1 VSGGPR
7 AAEFTLAGRCGEA
20 RAGVLSVR
28 GRTLDTPAFLPVGT
42 YGAVKGVPPALLAE
56 QGAGMLLANA
66 CHLQDRPGADV
77 VAELG
82 GLHRFMNWNGLLLT
96 DSGGFQVFSLLDIS
110 ELDEDGVT
118 FRSPIDGRALRLGP
132 REAVDVQL
140 LLDSD
145 IAMVFD
151 DCPPLPCER
160 GRLLQSVERTTRW
173 AALAQAAH
181 RQRSA
186 RGQALFAIVQGG
198 LDDALRA
205 RSAHELVALDFDGYA
220 LGGLSVGEE
229 NSDLRAAMARY
240 APLLPADR
248 VRYLMGIGQPRDVLA
263 AIAAGIDMFDCVLP
277 TRNARH
283 GALFTSPAAGAGAG
297 TINLRNQRWRR
308 ERAPVDPG
316 CDCPACRDWS
326 AGTLRHLLTSGDP
339 LGRLLCS
346 LHNLRFMHRL
356 VGAARQAILDGTFAD
371 LLAAWIPTGAS
382 SAPSARPV

>member
-1 VSGGPR
+1 VTERSR
-7 AAEFTLAGRCGEA
+7 AAHFTLLGQCGSA
-20 RAGVLSVR
+20 RAGVLTVR

-42 YGAVKGVPPALLAE
+42 YGAVKGVPPSMLAE

-66 CHLQDRPGADV
+66 CHLHDRPGADV
-77 VAELG
+77 VAGLG

-110 ELDEDGVT
+110 SLDEEGVT
-118 FRSPIDGRALRLGP
+118 FRSPVDGRPLRLGP

-160 GRLLQSVERTTRW
+160 ARLVQSVQRTTRW
-173 AALAQAAH
+173 ATIAQAAH
-181 RQRSA
+181 REHSA
-186 RGQALFAIVQGG
+186 AGQALFAIIQGG
-198 LDDALRA
+198 LDDELRA
-205 RSAHELVALDFDGYA
+205 TSARELIALDFDGYA

-229 NSDLRAAMARY
+229 SCDLHAAMQRY
-240 APLLPADR
+240 APLLPAGK
-248 VRYLMGIGQPRDVLA
+248 VRYLMGVGHPRDVLA

-283 GALFTSPAAGAGAG
+283 GTLFTSSREG
-297 TINLRNQRWRR
+297 TGSINLRNQRWRN
-308 ERAPVDPG
+308 ERQPVDPG

-326 AGTLRHLLTSGDP
+326 AGTLRHLLTTGDP

-356 VGAARQAILDGTFAD
+356 VASARAAILAGTLPQ
-371 LLAAWIPTGAS
+371 LLEAW
-382 SAPSARPV
+382 APSDAADSPSTRPV

>member
-1 VSGGPR
+1 VSGRAR
-7 AAEFTLAGRCGEA
+7 AATFTIAGACGAA
-20 RAGVLSVR
+20 RAGELSVR

-66 CHLQDRPGADV
+66 CHLHDRPGADV
-77 VAELG
+77 VASLG

-110 ELDEDGVT
+110 SIDEEGVT
-118 FRSPIDGRALRLGP
+118 FRSPVDGRPLRLGP

-151 DCPPLPCER
+151 DCPPLPCDRE
-160 GRLLQSVERTTRW
+160 RLLQSVRRTTRW
-173 AALAQAAH
+173 AAVAQAAH

-186 RGQALFAIVQGG
+186 AGQALFAIVQGG
-198 LDDALRA
+198 LDDALREASA
-205 RSAHELVALDFDGYA
+205 RELVALDFDGYA

-229 NSDLRAAMARY
+229 HAELRAAMARY

-248 VRYLMGIGQPRDVLA
+248 VRYIMGVGHPRDVLG
-263 AIAAGIDMFDCVLP
+263 AIAAGFDVFDCVLP

-283 GALFTSPAAGAGAG
+283 GALFTGAG
-297 TINLRNQRWRR
+297 TINLRNQRWRA
-308 ERAPVDPG
+308 ERAPVDAD

-326 AGTLRHLLTSGDP
+326 AGTLRHLLSTGDP

-356 VGAARQAILDGTFAD
+356 VAAARRAILAGTLPE
-371 LLAAWIPTGAS
+371 LLAAES
-382 SAPSARPV
+382 SAAAQRGL